1 VSEDLDKKW
10 TMKYD
15 KNKFEAV
22 VGNNASYAV
31 FVQGPKQGG
40 KGSRQA
46 GHMARIG
53 WKSID
58 TVAQEETKRVQ
69 ELVYD
74 AVRRAIGA

>member
-1 VSEDLDKKW
+1 
-10 TMKYD
+10 
-15 KNKFEAV
+15 
-22 VGNNASYAV
+22 
-31 FVQGPKQGG
+31 
-40 KGSRQA
+40 
-46 GHMARIG
+46 MARIG